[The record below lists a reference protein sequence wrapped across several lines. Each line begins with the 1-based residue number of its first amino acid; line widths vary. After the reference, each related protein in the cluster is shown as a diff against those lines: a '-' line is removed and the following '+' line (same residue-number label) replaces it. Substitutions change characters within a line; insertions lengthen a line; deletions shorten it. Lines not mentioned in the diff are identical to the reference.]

1 MNILLLQIQMT
12 IGLLMYEKEIISNL
26 FQII

>member
-1 MNILLLQIQMT
+1 MNVLLLQIQMT